1 MAATFPLPR
10 RPLGRSGLQVSQ
22 IALGCSGFW
31 GNRRFAEAEAE
42 RIVRRALERGVNLFD
57 TGHNYSAFNAEPRLG
72 RILQRAFAS
81 HPRDGLVIS
90 SKGGTLTGQAGVS
103 GAEQR
108 DFSPEAIERSCAA
121 SLRNLQCDHLD
132 IFQLHGIGLEQ
143 INDEL
148 LGALARM
155 RRNGMFRL
163 LGINTHTGAT
173 MQHLVD
179 HPTLF
184 DVALIDYNALQQDRE
199 PLITAMHDAGI
210 GVLAGTVLAQGHL
223 LPARPRVPRL
233 ADAWYLARAWL
244 KPSSRQ
250 LMRSARGMQR
260 AVAAVHSQT
269 PAQTAF
275 AYVLQHPGIASG
287 VLGTTRVRNLE
298 QILDTRVDAL
308 QPDERARLVA
318 AFLRGGRSPSQ

>member
-1 MAATFPLPR
+1 MSGLSSVPL

-31 GNRRFAEAEAE
+31 GNRRFAEAQAE

-57 TGHNYSAFNAEPRLG
+57 TGHNYSAFHAEPRLG
-72 RILQRAFAS
+72 RILQRAFAA

-90 SKGGTLTGQAGVS
+90 SKAGTLTGQAGVS

-108 DFSPEAIERSCAA
+108 DFSPENIERSCAA
-121 SLRNLQCDHLD
+121 SLRNLQCGHLD
-132 IFQLHGIGLEQ
+132 IFQLHGIGVPQ
-143 INDEL
+143 ITDEL
-148 LGALARM
+148 LTALDRM
-155 RRNGMFRL
+155 RRNGMFKL
-163 LGINTHTGAT
+163 LGINTHTEET
-173 MQHLVD
+173 MQFMAARPGV
-179 HPTLF
+179 F

-199 PLITAMHDAGI
+199 PVIAAMHAAGI

-250 LMRSARGMQR
+250 LMRSARSLQR
-260 AVAAVHSQT
+260 AIAGVQSQT

-275 AYVLQHPGIASG
+275 AYVLQNPAIASG
-287 VLGTTRVRNLE
+287 VLGTTRIGNLE

-308 QPDERARLVA
+308 QADERARLVA
-318 AFLRGGRSPSQ
+318 AFDPAASPSH